1 MSDNFEG
8 VTFAFSHKDR
18 VWKTRYSFT
27 PTSYAYVD
35 NFMLSTNGRHPTST
49 NNVSDTSN
57 HFWLHDTNGTHN
69 RFYGF
74 QYDMSVAFVAN
85 YSPSAVKIFKSL
97 SVESN
102 SGQWSGFVTTNT
114 NPAGSSQSE
123 YQTTPIEG
131 FIRKEG
137 ASYTEIRSSQQNST
151 ANISAGFNAFGGI
164 GYNIDPN
171 STSADVGLSA
181 INPLFEWDADID
193 IQHGQITAGRNCF
206 VVVSGPEGLS
216 YIQGNQLVPVASTV
230 PGFDSGFAVVK
241 SLNADSQ
248 TVTLEMNV
256 PVQDIGSY
264 PFDWAYL
271 DPQSPDNNNYPT
283 NTAVY
288 ISAPAVTN
296 GDFMRGHY
304 MNVYLTNISTT
315 PVECLAFNVNY
326 EPTKLDHSLGQNA

>member
-8 VTFAFSHKDR
+8 VTFAFSHKDK

-35 NFMLSTNGRHPTST
+35 NFMLSTNGRHPTS
-49 NNVSDTSN
+49 NNNASEISN
-57 HFWLHDTNGTHN
+57 HFWLHDTNGAHN

-123 YQTTPIEG
+123 YQTTPIDG

-151 ANISAGFNAFGGI
+151 ANIAAGFNAFGGI
-164 GYNIDPN
+164 GYNIDQDLQ
-171 STSADVGLSA
+171 AEDVGLSGVDR
-181 INPLFEWDADID
+181 LFEWDADID
-193 IQHGQITAGRNCF
+193 VQHGQITAGRNCF
-206 VVVSGPEGLS
+206 VLVASPVGLS
-216 YIQGNQLVPVASTV
+216 YIRGNELVPMEGVS
-230 PGFDSGFAVVK
+230 PSFEDGFAVVK
-241 SLNADSQ
+241 SFNSDIQ

-256 PVQDIGSY
+256 PVQDIANY
-264 PFDWAYL
+264 PFEWSYQDQ
-271 DPQSPDNNNYPT
+271 QSPDNLNSPI

-288 ISAPAVTN
+288 ISTPAVTN

-304 MNVYLTNISTT
+304 MNVYLTNTSTT